1 MSDPEGPA
9 YFSDFSAMAESDVAR
24 DQAAEVVRAVLA
36 WYAGQVLKE
45 RRAPM
50 PSPAHIEELTAAWE
64 AARAD
69 QSRLAEASPEEMARL
84 ATHYAAQY
92 RKLRDS

>member
-1 MSDPEGPA
+1 MFDPEGPA
-9 YFSDFSAMAESDVAR
+9 PFFDFSATAQSDVAR
-24 DQAAEVVRAVLA
+24 DQAAEAMRAVLA

-50 PSPAHIEELTAAWE
+50 PNPAHIEELTAAWE

-69 QSRLAEASPEEMARL
+69 QSRLAEASPEETARL
-84 ATHYAAQY
+84 ASHYAAQY